1 MDFPRVKESLPA
13 PRGLCAQMCVVL
25 FVQKFGFLQ
34 KTAVN
39 SGREMETETERDTE
53 RQRET
58 ETETERD
65 RDRRGKR
72 DRDTRVQVRFCRGSH
87 VRSPDTVD
95 TDPNPVSAFS
105 SQLSHLYALARRY
118 LIFPRPMKDS
128 NGPARIRL
136 PRTLPR
142 ALCLL

>member
-53 RQRET
+53 RQRQRRRET
-58 ETETERD
+58 ETEGGRETE
-65 RDRRGKR
+65 R

-118 LIFPRPMKDS
+118 LIFPRPMTNS
-128 NGPARIRL
+128 NGSARIRL
-136 PRTLPR
+136 LRTLPR
-142 ALCLL
+142 VLCLL